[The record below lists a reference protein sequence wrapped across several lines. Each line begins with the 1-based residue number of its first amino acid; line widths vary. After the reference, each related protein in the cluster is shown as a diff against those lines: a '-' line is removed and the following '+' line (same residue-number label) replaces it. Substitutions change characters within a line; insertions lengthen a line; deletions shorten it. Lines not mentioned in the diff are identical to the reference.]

1 MAKSTAPWGETGS
14 VVKRVGTVICITVLV
29 VALAGAVFS
38 GSWLSAGIR
47 ILIGAVATIS
57 LLLVVLT
64 AKVDPPHSDLGKPP
78 VVPPDDHE
86 LAQAYY
92 NAARTYQKRFLGLFA
107 KMLVDI
113 PTYLERIS
121 ETATV
126 EEELPQLQVSTIQTF
141 RLGAVRGAPKA
152 EQTRVSAALIPLVF
166 VQKGRLLDGFSVSDA
181 DGREI
186 PTLSYNQA
194 RGLLSYAIRW
204 VIENVPAERKDAA
217 ESDSDKTIKEVV
229 RQLTEAIC
237 GPGPLQKQ
245 EEGVQNGINTRLD
258 SIGQLRVS
266 EKWKKRIR
274 AFCEILVDYYVIVA
288 ELPPPEGAHIQI
300 SYRQR
305 IPVESSSLRIA
316 NRWRSRFGLR
326 FAIIDI
332 PLHFFALRAEAYHLQ
347 MNAAPMQY
355 VYDHHLE
362 WLTSESRVTQA
373 DLRFGRFEPYVRLHY
388 NTAEPAM
395 HLYIRRQ
402 PYIRPEPDNPV
413 TAEVEAPESG
423 VARKLK
429 AWPDRLKSVVEFRE
443 IPPGTLGAAA
453 AISFMTSIIIG
464 FFALTQIGEAQ
475 SVKTVITV
483 ASDIPALL
491 IALPGI
497 ASLIVG
503 AWLDLS
509 HLRRA
514 SLTTYWGLCASMI
527 LSFGSA
533 LYFLL
538 DAYKTVPGRINLSLT
553 RTVIVH
559 TDITWLVFSGLSISC
574 TLFLWRDV
582 IASSRYYFQSVK
594 GRITRRHLDETQIV
608 DIR

>member
-1 MAKSTAPWGETGS
+1 ML
-14 VVKRVGTVICITVLV
+14 KRFGTVICITVLV
-29 VALAGAVFS
+29 VVLAGAVLS
-38 GSWLSAGIR
+38 GSWLSPVIR
-47 ILIGAVATIS
+47 ILVGGVAAIS
-57 LLLVVLT
+57 LLIVVLT
-64 AKVDPPHSDLGKPP
+64 ARVDPPHSDLGKPA
-78 VVPPDDHE
+78 VIPPDNHE

-92 NAARTYQKRFLGLFA
+92 NAARTYQKRFLGLFIE
-107 KMLVDI
+107 MLMDI
-113 PTYLERIS
+113 PRYLERIS

-126 EEELPQLQVSTIQTF
+126 EEELPQLQVSTIQTY
-141 RLGAVRGAPKA
+141 RLGAIRAASKT
-152 EQTRVSAALIPLVF
+152 EQARVPAVLIPLIF

-204 VIENVPAERKDAA
+204 IIENVPARHNGTPENDSGKITKDV
-217 ESDSDKTIKEVV
+217 I

-237 GPGPLQKQ
+237 GPGPLKKQ
-245 EEGVQNGINTRLD
+245 EERVQTGVNTRLA
-258 SIGQLRVS
+258 SIEQLPIS
-266 EKWKKRIR
+266 ESWKRRIR

-288 ELPPPEGAHIQI
+288 ELPPPEGALIQI

-305 IPVESSSLRIA
+305 IPIESSSLRIA

-332 PLHFFALRAEAYHLQ
+332 PLHLFALRAETYHLQ

-355 VYDHHLE
+355 VFDHHLE
-362 WLTSESRVTQA
+362 WLTSESRVTQG

-402 PYIRPEPDNPV
+402 PYIRPQQE
-413 TAEVEAPESG
+413 TAVVANEEVPESG
-423 VARKLK
+423 VVRKLK

-453 AISFMTSIIIG
+453 AISFMTSIIIS
-464 FFALTQIGEAQ
+464 FFALTQIGEAR
-475 SVKTVITV
+475 SVKTGITV

-527 LSFGSA
+527 FSFGSA

-538 DAYKTVPGRINLSLT
+538 NAYKTVPGRIDLSLT
-553 RTVIVH
+553 HGVIIY